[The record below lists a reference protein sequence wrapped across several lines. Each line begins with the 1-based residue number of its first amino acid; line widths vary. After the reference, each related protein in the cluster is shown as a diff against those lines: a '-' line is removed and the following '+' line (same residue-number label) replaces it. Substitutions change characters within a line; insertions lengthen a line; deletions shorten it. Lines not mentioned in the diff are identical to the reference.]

1 MNLYKKYIL
10 QAASGLI
17 FSAVILVNMGCDE
30 DLEWI
35 YDYWEAEISYVILN
49 DMTIPYDT
57 IHVFQGD
64 PTTMN
69 KVTYFQE
76 YASQNPDNYLYK
88 GDTNFYRTPSYIIDT
103 PYIFSVGVNPE
114 TRSTASQAK
123 ASHIAIDSLGRIAVL
138 YEGQNDV
145 LLGYN
150 QGTKALEM
158 FYYSGTRDTF
168 FYQNQLDQYQ
178 DYANGEDFIRQET
191 IIITLIKELA
201 SANTRILLDSITFS
215 EHALWS
221 KGDPYMDSEKTWEIT
236 EITDSAGNILNSAAY
251 DCLYDNTFT
260 FYPGN
265 QLKLDL
271 GAIYCPS
278 LDQPLLD
285 LGQDFAYQQ
294 YVVVDEPGQTNP
306 YVLITTPG
314 GLFAPQRMYMM
325 NFDQEDASLSTKYGS
340 DSINMKVKAL

>member
-1 MNLYKKYIL
+1 MSLIKKYML
-10 QAASGLI
+10 KAASGLI
-17 FSAVILVNMGCDE
+17 FSAVILVNMGCEEGTTLTDT
-30 DLEWI
+30 
-35 YDYWEAEISYVILN
+35 WEAELSYVILN
-49 DMTIPYDT
+49 DTTIPYDI
-57 IHVFQGD
+57 IHVFEGD

-69 KVTYFQE
+69 KVTYFQA

-88 GDTNFYRTPSYIIDT
+88 GDTNFNRTPSYMIDT
-103 PYIFSVGVNPE
+103 PYIFSVGLNPI
-114 TRSTASQAK
+114 TQNTASEAK